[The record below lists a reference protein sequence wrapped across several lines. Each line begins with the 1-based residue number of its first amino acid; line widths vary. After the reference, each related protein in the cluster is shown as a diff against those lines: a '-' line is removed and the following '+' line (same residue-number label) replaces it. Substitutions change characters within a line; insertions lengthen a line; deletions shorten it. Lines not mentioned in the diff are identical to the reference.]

1 MADFLPN
8 SVRAIVFDLDGT
20 LLDTLQDLTA
30 STNYALRS
38 HGMPER
44 TVEEVRHFVGN
55 GVHKLIC
62 RAVPQSTSEEMVE
75 KVYSD
80 FCRHYL
86 EHSLDATCPYEGVLP
101 MLMRL
106 KEQGFLIA
114 VVSNKLQSAVSF
126 LSERFFGKYVDV
138 ALGEC
143 ESMPRKPAPDMVL
156 AALRYLGVSKDE
168 AVYVGDS
175 DVDLLTAENSGLPC
189 ISVLWGFRDRQ
200 FLMEHGATIFLSS
213 PEELE

>member
-1 MADFLPN
+1 MAKILPN
-8 SVRAIVFDLDGT
+8 SVRAIIFDLDGT

-44 TVEEVRHFVGN
+44 TIEEVRHFVGN

-62 RAVPQSTSEEMVE
+62 RAVPQNTSEEMIE
-75 KVYSD
+75 NIYSD

-86 EHSLDATCPYEGVLP
+86 EHSLDATCPYEGILP
-101 MLMRL
+101 MLVRL
-106 KEQGFLIA
+106 KERGFLIA
-114 VVSNKLQSAVSF
+114 VVSNKLQPAVSF
-126 LSERFFGKYVDV
+126 LSERFFRSYVDI

-143 ESMPRKPAPDMVL
+143 DSMSKKPAPDMVL
-156 AALRYLGVSKDE
+156 SALRHLGVSKDE
-168 AVYVGDS
+168 AIYVGDS

-189 ISVLWGFRDRQ
+189 ISVLWGFRDKQ
-200 FLMEHGATIFLSS
+200 FLMEHGATVFLSS
-213 PEELE
+213 PGELE